1 MARTYK
7 KRVSM
12 KGRPRSAAQQAATRK
27 AQAASALKRSARA
40 RNTRQKVYATEHAA
54 KETTKKLTPYA
65 RINRHS
71 QSVGLA
77 ARHKIPGT
85 DRRFVAGINVRV
97 EKISRTTVS
106 DKFVPHTTVR
116 HGRLKSTFAQHKL
129 FDQTIR
135 RRGRSGGRSS
145 AV

>member
-1 MARTYK
+1 MPKGKAKGGYKFTAGRAESLAKARA
-7 KRVSM
+7 V
-12 KGRPRSAAQQAATRK
+12 SAAR
-27 AQAASALKRSARA
+27 RSARG
-40 RNTRQKVYATEHAA
+40 RNTRQKIYATEHAA
-54 KETTKKLTPYA
+54 TQTAKKLTPYA

-71 QSVGLA
+71 QSVGLH

-97 EKISRTTVS
+97 EKISRTTVA

-116 HGRLKSTFAQHKL
+116 HGKVKSSFAQHTVSRGLKVG
-129 FDQTIR
+129 R
-135 RRGRSGGRSS
+135 RKGGRSS